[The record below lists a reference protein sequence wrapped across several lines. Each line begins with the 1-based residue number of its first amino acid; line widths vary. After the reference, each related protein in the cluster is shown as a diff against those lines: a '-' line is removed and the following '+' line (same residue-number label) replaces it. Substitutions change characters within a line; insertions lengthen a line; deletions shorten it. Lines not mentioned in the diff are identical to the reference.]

1 MVRPQP
7 LADPPSEETEK
18 LLEELTGLVEPIQ
31 SGKIDPVSPAALAAI
46 EQLRDV
52 VEVVLQTSVRFPG
65 EPSRPLKVSDI
76 HVVTERVKGRV
87 AGLRADL
94 VKLPGGSEITG
105 VGVEASDVEGDVTGV
120 ELS

>member
-7 LADPPSEETEK
+7 LADPPGEETEE

-52 VEVVLQTSVRFPG
+52 VEVVLQTPVRFPG

-94 VKLPGGSEITG
+94 AKLPGGSEITG
-105 VGVEASDVEGDVTGV
+105 VGSRRATSRVMSPG
-120 ELS
+120 SN